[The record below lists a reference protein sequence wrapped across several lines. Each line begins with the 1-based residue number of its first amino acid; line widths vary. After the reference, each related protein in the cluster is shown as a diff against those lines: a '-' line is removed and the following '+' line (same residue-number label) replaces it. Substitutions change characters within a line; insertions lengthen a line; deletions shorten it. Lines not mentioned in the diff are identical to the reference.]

1 MTAVQI
7 EAALCRATV
16 AHILLTGGAGSDN
29 SADMDDADPWEY
41 KVPDTHLYADWWALL
56 HRARHSGAEIRVIF
70 TEGQW
75 IMHHKPASGVTTTMF
90 APTLPI
96 CSTRMLDRLHE
107 IDDDFPGL
115 VGLLPI
121 LTADGVVVVDA
132 ETSVAIRAQG
142 LADLIE
148 AEADAAVHGEV
159 SPTSMYFSLDHGG
172 HLTSFNLCNLL
183 QLGVNGWRDVVNP
196 GPLPTSPG
204 HYVTIFRSGN
214 GHVICFGAT
223 PREAWMGAFD
233 YALRHP

>member
-16 AHILLTGGAGSDN
+16 AHILLTGDSEAHH

-70 TEGQW
+70 TDGQW
-75 IMHHKPASGVTTTMF
+75 IMHHKPGSGVTTTMF

-107 IDDDFPGL
+107 IDDDSHGL
-115 VGLLPI
+115 VGLLPV
-121 LTADGVVVVDA
+121 T
-132 ETSVAIRAQG
+132 
-142 LADLIE
+142 DLIE
-148 AEADAAVHGEV
+148 PVT
-159 SPTSMYFSLDHGG
+159 SPTSMYFTLDLGE
-172 HLTSFNLCNLL
+172 HLTTFNLCTLL
-183 QLGVNGWRDVVNP
+183 QAGVNSWRDVINP
-196 GPLPTSPG
+196 APLPETPG
-204 HYVTIFRSGN
+204 HYVSIYRSGF
-214 GHVICFGAT
+214 GHVLCFGHT